1 VISAAK
7 TCGKNEALS
16 VPENKKMRSA
26 GLFEWISGNQPPD
39 GHEYAH
45 GWWNSIKFLQLLST
59 DFEDFEFDVIT
70 SFPMETPPPSSTITM
85 PVVWARRPNLEII
98 WKESWVVEPYFAVT
112 VKWGFPSPII
122 LLNILEPIDQ
132 QNKWLLRDFPDDC
145 LFEFYREGASAFS
158 GSVKNQHLLYALFH
172 ILNSQ
177 VKAHG

>member
-1 VISAAK
+1 M
-7 TCGKNEALS
+7 
-16 VPENKKMRSA
+16 PENKKMRSA

-122 LLNILEPIDQ
+122 LLNVLEPIDQ
-132 QNKWLLRDFPDDC
+132 QDKWLLRDFPTI
-145 LFEFYREGASAFS
+145 ASSNFT
-158 GSVKNQHLLYALFH
+158 VKELLPFLVQSKISTCFTRCFTSSTLRSRPMANRL
-172 ILNSQ
+172 
-177 VKAHG
+177 